1 MHCIACVFPT
11 FGAARIFRART
22 TGIRNPMTTPAA
34 VDPAAATQTWPAAP
48 STAQTEE
55 DGLPTPR
62 RYWAMVSVLT
72 AFILVVLD
80 IAIAN
85 LALPT
90 IAGTLRVTPSASV
103 WVVTSYQMAIVMF
116 LLPAGAAGE
125 SFGYRR
131 IFVGGIAIFAAAS
144 ALCALA
150 PSLSWLIAARFLQG
164 IGSAGV
170 MAIGVALLRFI
181 YPKNLLGAAI
191 GWNALTIA
199 LTAAAGPSIGAA
211 ILAVA
216 DWPWL
221 FAINIPLGALVLLTA
236 STLPATPGSAR
247 RLDRISIALNAAV
260 FGALI
265 LGIDRAVTTPWLG
278 GALLVA
284 AALGAVL
291 LIRRELPRQ
300 NPMIPFDLLRVR
312 SFRVSVIAS
321 ICCFT
326 GQMGSM
332 VALPFYLQHG
342 LGQSPLMAGL
352 YLTAWPLT
360 VAVMGPLSGRLSDR
374 FSTGALCAL
383 GGASLA
389 LGLILSAV
397 WPLHDHLWPLIP
409 FLMLGGLGFGFFQTP
424 NNRNMLLSAPKAR
437 SGAAGGMQG
446 MARLTGQTAGG
457 VLMLVLFSL
466 LSVESAPRIGLA
478 ISAAFALAG
487 GLISLLRIRA

>member
-1 MHCIACVFPT
+1 
-11 FGAARIFRART
+11 
-22 TGIRNPMTTPAA
+22 MTP
-34 VDPAAATQTWPAAP
+34 P
-48 STAQTEE
+48 STAPNTFVETSIGTQRWTDRAPAPQANEIDE

-62 RYWAMVSVLT
+62 RYLAMVAVLA
-72 AFILVVLD
+72 AFVLVVLD

-90 IAGTLRVTPSASV
+90 IAATLAVAPAAAI

-131 IFVGGIAIFAAAS
+131 VFVIGVALFAAAS
-144 ALCALA
+144 ALCAFA
-150 PSLSWLIAARFLQG
+150 PSLSWLVAARFIQG

-181 YPKNLLGAAI
+181 YPKRLLGAAI

-211 ILAVA
+211 ILSVA
-216 DWPWL
+216 SWPWL
-221 FAINIPLGALVLLTA
+221 FAINIPLGVLVLLTA
-236 STLPATPGSAR
+236 RALPSTPGSGR
-247 RLDRISIALNAAV
+247 RVDRISVALNAGV

-265 LGIDRAVTTPWLG
+265 LGIDRAVNAPTLG
-278 GALLVA
+278 VGLLA
-284 AALGAVL
+284 AAVIGAVA

-300 NPMIPFDLLRVR
+300 NPMIPFDLLRER
-312 SFRVSVIAS
+312 SFRISVIAS
-321 ICCFT
+321 VCCFT
-326 GQMGSM
+326 GQMGSL

-342 LGQSPLMAGL
+342 LGQSAGMAGL

-360 VAVMGPLSGRLSDR
+360 VALAGPLSGRLSDR

-383 GGASLA
+383 GGICLA
-389 LGLILSAV
+389 AGLMLAAV
-397 WPLHDHLWPLIP
+397 WPLRGNLLPLIP

-424 NNRNMLLSAPKAR
+424 NNRNMLLSVPRAR

-446 MARLTGQTAGG
+446 MARLTGQTAGA
-457 VLMLVLFSL
+457 VLMLVLFSVMP
-466 LSVESAPRIGLA
+466 VESAPRIGLA
-478 ISAAFALAG
+478 LSAVCALAG
-487 GLISLLRIRA
+487 GLISLLRASAPATPSQ

>member
-1 MHCIACVFPT
+1 
-11 FGAARIFRART
+11 
-22 TGIRNPMTTPAA
+22 
-34 VDPAAATQTWPAAP
+34 
-48 STAQTEE
+48 
-55 DGLPTPR
+55 
-62 RYWAMVSVLT
+62 
-72 AFILVVLD
+72 VLD

-90 IAGTLRVTPSASV
+90 IAQTLRIAPGAAV

-131 IFVGGIAIFAAAS
+131 VFVAGIAVFAAAS

-150 PSLSWLIAARFLQG
+150 PSLPFLVAARFLQG

-181 YPKNLLGAAI
+181 YPKRLLGAAI
-191 GWNALTIA
+191 GWNAITIA

-211 ILAVA
+211 ILSIAS
-216 DWPWL
+216 WPWL
-221 FAINIPLGALVLLTA
+221 FAINIPLGVLVLLTA
-236 STLPATPGSAR
+236 RALPKTPGSGR
-247 RLDRISIALNAAV
+247 GIDRTSIVLNAAV

-265 LGIDRAVTTPWLG
+265 LGIDRVLTEPWFG
-278 GALLVA
+278 GALLTGA
-284 AALGAVL
+284 GLGAIL
-291 LIRRELPRQ
+291 LIRRELPRAH
-300 NPMIPFDLLRVR
+300 PMIPFDLLRLR
-312 SFRVSVIAS
+312 SFRLSVIAS

-326 GQMGSM
+326 GQMASL

-342 LGQSPLMAGL
+342 LGLSAGMAGL

-360 VAVMGPLSGRLSDR
+360 VAVAGPFSGRLSDR
-374 FSTGALCAL
+374 FSTGALCAF

-389 LGLILSAV
+389 AGLILAAF
-397 WPLHDHLWPLIP
+397 WPLQGNLLPLIP
-409 FLMLGGLGFGFFQTP
+409 FMMLSGLGFGFFQTP
-424 NNRNMLLSAPKAR
+424 NNRNMLLAAPKAR
-437 SGAAGGMQG
+437 SGAAGAMQG

-466 LSVESAPRIGLA
+466 LPAADAPRLGLA
-478 ISAAFALAG
+478 IG
-487 GLISLLRIRA
+487 GLLALCGGMVSLLRSAR